1 MDDEDNLEEQVN
13 PVDVEVEEPTEEIVE
28 EDAAPEE
35 DNFYKNLAEDM
46 DDRALTLK
54 W

>member
-13 PVDVEVEEPTEEIVE
+13 PVDVEVEEPTDEIVE

-35 DNFYKNLAEDM
+35 DNFYKNLACLLYTSDAADE
-46 DDRALTLK
+46 
-54 W
+54 